1 MHPRDVVRGLPEI
14 DLDDDSLVES
24 CVLIVKVSEATVS
37 SMRILATETMSYWEM
52 LGLLV
57 DAREELRRE
66 ADE

>member
-1 MHPRDVVRGLPEI
+1 MHPRDVVRDLPEI

-57 DAREELRRE
+57 DAQEELRRE